1 MSRPFDA
8 GIAAK
13 YIFDAHQGRAAYCNL
28 PPEIAPRTLADGY
41 AAQEALAGLLTA
53 QAGPVVGLKI
63 ATTTKVMQELMG
75 IDHPCGGMI
84 FERRVH
90 RSPAS
95 LRLTDYQSLMVECEL
110 AVRVGRDLPATAT
123 PYTAETVKPAVTEL
137 MPAFELIEDRKANYK
152 ACQALSL
159 IADNCWNAGV
169 VLGSGVPFDP
179 ARPVAGIEGVLEI
192 NGESRHRGMTDDALA
207 TLAWIANLAAE
218 RGRPVREGMF
228 VITGSVIATV
238 PIRSGDRFSFR
249 LGELGT
255 AELAAA

>member
-1 MSRPFDA
+1 MNRPFDA

-13 YIFDAHQGRAAYCNL
+13 YIFDAHQSGAAYSNL
-28 PPEIAPRTLADGY
+28 PPEIAPRTLTDGY

-53 QAGPVVGLKI
+53 QAGPVAGLKI

-84 FERRVH
+84 FARRVH
-90 RSPAS
+90 QSPAS
-95 LRLTDYQSLMVECEL
+95 LRLTDYQNLMIECEL
-110 AVRVGRDLPATAT
+110 AVRVGRDLPAMAT

-137 MPAFELIEDRKANYK
+137 MPAFELIEDRKAIYK
-152 ACQALSL
+152 ECQALSL

-169 VLGSGVPFDP
+169 VLGTPIAFDP
-179 ARPVAGIEGVLEI
+179 ARQVAGIEGVLEI

-218 RGRPVREGMF
+218 RGRPIRNGMF
-228 VITGSVIATV
+228 VITGSVIATL

-249 LGELGT
+249 LGDLGS
-255 AELAAA
+255 AELAAS